1 MKQYVSRDDQAV
13 RHMAKCLGMDP
24 HKDKPLLWIARSA
37 LEAPLPEGWS
47 QAEAEDGAR
56 YFYHAESGTT
66 SWQLPSDEQYRLLF
80 EQKKAERLR
89 VEGGFGSGGFAMTAR
104 DGSIATRRG
113 FQVTGLSSVG
123 GSVAPTPP
131 GSSRSNRGRTPPMS
145 ARSAASSS
153 RESRPPSS
161 GLPTPRSGTP
171 RGTPSPR
178 ANTAHMRAVNARVA
192 PRDLLQAPAWQR
204 ELLQRAQTTIAQ
216 RAISAPGGMARGGA
230 GGAAAQGRGDR
241 PYTAE
246 APTWGAAPP
255 PPAWEVWAAAQDA
268 AAEAADA
275 AAGGGGASRASSPRG
290 AVAAQHREAAP
301 PPPPPPPQGPR
312 TKEQQR
318 ARQVHYEDLVGA
330 MLHEKQQLDSACRL
344 KAQQLQELGE
354 QIVEERKAA
363 DALVSD
369 AMASGDDGDG
379 NNGAA
384 GGGGAKKR
392 NAIKA
397 ACAESAPSG
406 PPAWRAP
413 PLPSAGEK
421 GKFLMRIDATLLKRR
436 ADLQSQLGIVE
447 ERMGDLAAYTEA
459 LMAAIDLL
467 RERRKEFLAQVREQ
481 VERSDKMEKDLRA
494 LQGYVYEELNQRERA
509 VRQLR
514 RHREE
519 AAVEQAEQEHLGRAL
534 IDELGDEER
543 RAHELHAEA
552 DVAEQLH
559 RQDAYVR
566 LRGAR
571 VRSEAAGVKYGY
583 VANQVSGWRAEFDQM
598 LHAAQVRARQH
609 NPNDAMSAAM
619 QMAAQLVA
627 AYQSN
632 EVRNTS
638 LLGRLIDTLNPQ
650 QALLGGDIASLDEAE
665 AALLQ
670 AASDEAK
677 AAAASAAANGESG
690 EQQQATPPAESPP
703 ASPTRSPSPSR
714 PKSKL
719 GGSANLARFGA
730 SVVASSSPASPRPK
744 GRRNRSVSRDDVFRH
759 MTEPSQAPHIL
770 GGANYART
778 GQLNGGG
785 VGPGAAAAAAAAG
798 GTGGGG
804 VAQGDGAAAALRKL
818 EERLPGLLPG
828 TKVVNRDEQI
838 EHMDADVIAALLA
851 DLDRPLRQ
859 LVTLT
864 TVTPATEAIA
874 QLRAQHGCGDLAA
887 LPDKHGL
894 QILEPSLG
902 SIHQFVDMLRL
913 HGAWL
918 VGEGRRR
925 EAEQHVEEATG
936 DEAEA
941 EAGSPDAEDD
951 RRGRRAGQGRPR
963 EVLSGWCAAVDPEA
977 ATVEPIELGKHV
989 RHTLKKLSVHRGPTE
1004 GDEEEAE
1011 EEFYQRLQQI
1021 SELKP
1026 RGASESADDDVGG
1039 GGGAGGGG
1047 AAAGVVRRRWGAEGG
1062 AAGWDGAS
1070 PIAEEVEQAEASSRD
1085 TGVVGMMREATGPS
1099 AIGSVPPPA
1108 PAIGGD
1114 ALLPGASLQQGE
1126 LV

>member
-1 MKQYVSRDDQAV
+1 MAKSQRMGGSTMKQYVSRDDQAV
-13 RHMAKCLGMDP
+13 RHMAKCLGMDL

-56 YFYHAESGTT
+56 YFYHAESGKT
-66 SWQLPSDEQYRLLF
+66 SWELPSDEQYRLLF

-89 VEGGFGSGGFAMTAR
+89 AEGGYSSDSFAMTAR
-104 DGSIATRRG
+104 DASIATRRG
-113 FQVTGLSSVG
+113 FKVTGLSSVG
-123 GSVAPTPP
+123 GSVTPTPP
-131 GSSRSNRGRTPPMS
+131 GSSRSNRGRTPPTS
-145 ARSAASSS
+145 ARSAASS

-161 GLPTPRSGTP
+161 APTPRSGTP

-216 RAISAPGGMARGGA
+216 RAISAPGSKAR

-268 AAEAADA
+268 AAETADA
-275 AAGGGGASRASSPRG
+275 AAGGGDGLSRASSPRG
-290 AVAAQHREAAP
+290 AAHREAQAP
-301 PPPPPPPQGPR
+301 PPQPQGPR

-318 ARQVHYEDLVGA
+318 ARQVHYEDLA
-330 MLHEKQQLDSACRL
+330 ARLQHESQQLDSACRL

-354 QIVEERKAA
+354 QIVKERKAA

-369 AMASGDDGDG
+369 AMASGDEGSG
-379 NNGAA
+379 GA
-384 GGGGAKKR
+384 GGAKKPGGGGPPGGWR
-392 NAIKA
+392 NAA

-406 PPAWRAP
+406 PPAWRAA

-421 GKFLMRIDATLLKRR
+421 GKFLMRIDATLRKRR
-436 ADLQSQLGIVE
+436 ADLQGQLVVTE
-447 ERMGDLAAYTEA
+447 ERMGDLTQYTEA
-459 LMAAIDLL
+459 LMASIDLL
-467 RERRKEFLAQVREQ
+467 RERRKEFLSHMREQ
-481 VERSDKMEKDLRA
+481 TERSEKMEKDLRA
-494 LQGYVYEELNQRERA
+494 LQAYVYEELNQRERA

-519 AAVEQAEQEHLGRAL
+519 ASAEQAEQEAIGRAL
-534 IDELGDEER
+534 LEELSEEER
-543 RAHELHAEA
+543 RTDELRAEA

-559 RQDAYVR
+559 RQSHYLA

-571 VRSEAAGVKYGY
+571 VRSETAGVKYGY
-583 VANQVSGWRAEFDQM
+583 VANQVSGWKSEFDQM
-598 LHAAQVRARQH
+598 LHAAQVRARQ
-609 NPNDAMSAAM
+609 PADGTSVAM

-627 AYQSN
+627 AFQAN

-650 QALLGGDIASLDEAE
+650 QAQLSRDLASLDAAE
-665 AALLQ
+665 TALQQ
-670 AASDEAK
+670 AATAAAG
-677 AAAASAAANGESG
+677 AAAAES
-690 EQQQATPPAESPP
+690 EPATTPAESPP
-703 ASPTRSPSPSR
+703 ASPTRSPSR
-714 PKSKL
+714 LKSKL

-730 SVVASSSPASPRPK
+730 TSPSRP
-744 GRRNRSVSRDDVFRH
+744 GRRTRSVSRDIFGS
-759 MTEPSQAPHIL
+759 EPSQAPNIL

-778 GQLNGGG
+778 GQLSGGG
-785 VGPGAAAAAAAAG
+785 VGTAAG
-798 GTGGGG
+798 GGG
-804 VAQGDGAAAALRKL
+804 AHGDGSAAALRKL
-818 EERLPGLLPG
+818 DDRMPGLLPG
-828 TKVVNRDEQI
+828 SQRAKDEQI
-838 EHMDADVIAALLA
+838 ENMDADVIAAMLA
-851 DLDRPLRQ
+851 AIDRPLRQ

-864 TVTPATEAIA
+864 TVTPATEVIA
-874 QLRAQHGCGDLAA
+874 QLRAQHGCGDLAP

-902 SIHQFVDMLRL
+902 TVHEFVDMMRL

-918 VGEGRRR
+918 VEEGQRR
-925 EAEQHVEEATG
+925 EAEQEAK
-936 DEAEA
+936 DEAD
-941 EAGSPDAEDD
+941 PDAEAD
-951 RRGRRAGQGRPR
+951 RRRRAGQR
-963 EVLSGWCAAVDPEA
+963 EVLSAWCSQADPEA

-1026 RGASESADDDVGG
+1026 RGAASTEGEAVA
-1039 GGGAGGGG
+1039 GGAGGVPSAPG
-1047 AAAGVVRRRWGAEGG
+1047 ATRRRWGT
-1062 AAGWDGAS
+1062 S
-1070 PIAEEVEQAEASSRD
+1070 PIAEEAEAEASSRD

-1099 AIGSVPPPA
+1099 TTTTTSVPA